1 MKISILCLSLP
12 GYETA
17 LALRDILKTEH
28 ETEIFRKGKSFP
40 DSIPES
46 LQEWTERHFEEDA
59 LIFVSSAGIAVRAIA
74 PLVRSK
80 KTDPAVLV
88 VDDMFHFVI
97 PILSG
102 HLGGAN
108 ELASQIADAKGAIP
122 VITTSTDIHGKFAP
136 DIFAKKNGLVI
147 TDFTKAKEAAA
158 TLVRGE
164 RVTVYCDSAVVGHI
178 PEEAQIKPLSQLR
191 QLGVPGLS
199 KDDLNG
205 FAIVISPYEKD
216 GTILENELWLI
227 PRTAYLGIGLR
238 EGKTR
243 EDVERAAR
251 ACIKQAGITQRA
263 VKRISSVDLKRKE
276 AGLLAYAEAL
286 HCDTEFFT
294 GQALGRVPGE
304 FTESEFV
311 RSIAG
316 VGNVCERS
324 ALLSAM
330 GDGDETDAALIARKL
345 PLDGVT
351 AAIAI
356 KKGTIRFE

>member
-17 LALRDILKTEH
+17 LSLRDILKTEH
-28 ETEIFRKGKSFP
+28 ETEIFRKGKSFA
-40 DSIPES
+40 DSIQDS
-46 LQEWTERHFEEDA
+46 LQEWTEKHFEEDA
-59 LIFVSSAGIAVRAIA
+59 IIFVSSAGIAVRAIA

-108 ELASQIADAKGAIP
+108 ALASQIADAKGATA

-136 DIFAKKNGLVI
+136 DIFAKRNGMVI
-147 TDFTKAKEAAA
+147 TDYIKAKEAAA
-158 TLVRGE
+158 ALVKGE
-164 RVTVYCDSAVVGHI
+164 TVTVYCDSEIAGRI
-178 PEEAQIKPLSQLR
+178 PEEAEVRHLDQLR
-191 QLGVPGLS
+191 LQ
-199 KDDLNG
+199 KDDSNN

-216 GTILENELWLI
+216 GTVLENALWLI
-227 PRTAYLGIGLR
+227 PKTVYLGIGLR

-243 EDVERAAR
+243 EEVEKAAK
-251 ACIKQAGITQRA
+251 ACMEKAGITELA
-263 VKRISSVDLKRKE
+263 VKKISSVDLKQKE
-276 AGLLAYAEAL
+276 AGLLAYAEGL

-294 GQALGRVPGE
+294 DEALRSVPGK

-311 RSIAG
+311 RRITG

-330 GDGDETDAALIARKL
+330 RDGDETDAVLIERKL
-345 PLDGVT
+345 PLEGVT

-356 KKGTIRFE
+356 KKGTICFE

>member
-1 MKISILCLSLP
+1 MKISILCLSLS

-28 ETEIFRKGKSFP
+28 ETEIFRKGKSFE
-40 DSIPES
+40 DSIPDS
-46 LQEWTERHFEEDA
+46 LHEWTEKHFEEDA
-59 LIFVSSAGIAVRAIA
+59 IIFVSSAGIAVRAIA
-74 PLVRSK
+74 PFVQSK

-108 ELASQIADAKGAIP
+108 GLASQIADAKGATA

-136 DIFAKKNGLVI
+136 DVFAKKNGLVI

-158 TLVRGE
+158 ALVRGE
-164 RVTVYCDSAVVGHI
+164 RVTVFCDSVVVGPI
-178 PEEAQIKPLSQLR
+178 PEEAQIKPLNQLR
-191 QLGVPGLS
+191 QIGTLRSP
-199 KDDLNG
+199 KDDPNS

-216 GTILENELWLI
+216 GTVLENALWLI
-227 PRTAYLGIGLR
+227 PKNVYLGIGLR

-243 EDVERAAR
+243 EDVGKAAK
-251 ACIKQAGITQRA
+251 ACMEQAGITELA
-263 VKRISSVDLKRKE
+263 VKKISSVDLKQKE
-276 AGLLAYAEAL
+276 AGLLAYAESL

-294 GQALGRVPGE
+294 SEALRSVPGE

-311 RSIAG
+311 RSITG

-330 GDGDETDAALIARKL
+330 GDGDETDAVLMERKL
-345 PLDGVT
+345 PLGGVT
-351 AAIAI
+351 VAIAI

>member
-40 DSIPES
+40 DCIPES

-164 RVTVYCDSAVVGHI
+164 RVTVYCDSSVVGPI
-178 PEEAQIKPLSQLR
+178 PEEAQVKALEQLR
-191 QLGVPGLS
+191 QIRSS
-199 KDDLNG
+199 KDDSNS

-216 GTILENELWLI
+216 GTILENALWLI

-251 ACIKQAGITQRA
+251 ACIKQAGITERA
-263 VKRISSVDLKRKE
+263 VKRISSVDLKQKE

-294 GQALGRVPGE
+294 GQVLGRVPGE

-345 PLDGVT
+345 PLGGVT